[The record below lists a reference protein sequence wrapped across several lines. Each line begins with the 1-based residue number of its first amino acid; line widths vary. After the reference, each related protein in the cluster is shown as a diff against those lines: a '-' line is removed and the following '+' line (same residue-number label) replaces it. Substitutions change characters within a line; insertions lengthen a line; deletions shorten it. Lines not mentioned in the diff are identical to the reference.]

1 MRCREDKLA
10 AYLKNK
16 SDYYGTVARPI
27 KDPGDNV
34 TLEFGLRLI
43 HLEVAEATNTLIT
56 SVWLRQV
63 DFIIYILM

>member
-1 MRCREDKLA
+1 MRRREDKLA
-10 AYLKNK
+10 GYLKNK

-34 TLEFGLRLI
+34 TLEFG

-56 SVWLRQV
+56 SVWIRQV
-63 DFIIYILM
+63 IL

>member
-1 MRCREDKLA
+1 MCRREDKLA
-10 AYLKNK
+10 AYLKNI

-43 HLEVAEATNTLIT
+43 HLEVAEVTNTLIT
-56 SVWLRQV
+56 SVWIRQV
-63 DFIIYILM
+63 DFIVYILI